1 MLQVND
7 SQEVALELVS
17 GEIYSNLFHLIS
29 FNAFL
34 YNPLSPDAVNP
45 MNATAWSAQRSS
57 NYSAITTDVLTF
69 DRVEV
74 NLGDI
79 YNQTSGEATV
89 EMAGYYYVTINAA
102 AMANEPV
109 AMHIVV
115 NGNIQASLTRLST
128 VHGGPDS
135 MARSAIVYLNEGD
148 VIRAEIG
155 AGTSVYSDEWI
166 QTSFSGFLIVNR

>member
-7 SQEVALELVS
+7 SQEVTLELVS
-17 GEIYSNLFHLIS
+17 GEIFGNDYHLIC

-34 YNPLSPDAVNP
+34 YNPSSPDEINP

-57 NYSAITTDVLTF
+57 SYSAITTEVLTF
-69 DRVEV
+69 DNVEV
-74 NLGDI
+74 NQGGI
-79 YNQTSGEATV
+79 YNPTSGEAIV

-115 NGNIQASLTRLST
+115 NGDIKASLTRGST
-128 VHGGPDS
+128 VHSGPDS
-135 MARSAIVYLNEGD
+135 MARSAIVELEEGD

-155 AGTSVYSDEWI
+155 AGTSVYSDEWM
-166 QTSFSGFLIVNR
+166 QTSFSGFMIINR